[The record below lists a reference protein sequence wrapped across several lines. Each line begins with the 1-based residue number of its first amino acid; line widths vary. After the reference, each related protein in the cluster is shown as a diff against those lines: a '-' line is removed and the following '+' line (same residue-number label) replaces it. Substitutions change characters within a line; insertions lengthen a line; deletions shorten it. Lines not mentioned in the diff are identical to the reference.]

1 MEKIVNL
8 SIRTYTHKTENRI
21 TFKIKVGC
29 YPDILNFETMKLLG
43 SSKSKIKK
51 RKWWKSGSLRHY
63 WSSINTL

>member
-51 RKWWKSGSLRHY
+51 RKW
-63 WSSINTL
+63 